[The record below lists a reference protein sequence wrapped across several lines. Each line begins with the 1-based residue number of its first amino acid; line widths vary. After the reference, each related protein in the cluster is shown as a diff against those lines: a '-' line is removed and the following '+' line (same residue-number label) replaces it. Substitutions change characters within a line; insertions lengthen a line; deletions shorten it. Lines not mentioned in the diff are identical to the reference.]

1 MIIIGHRGAKGLV
14 PENTVASLRKAAL
27 HNVDEI
33 EFDLRVTSDDI
44 VVLNHDPFLT
54 DAAGSKL
61 VISDH
66 TYEQL
71 KAHKDDLATFRE
83 VIDEIGSTTPLYT
96 EIKPGERLG
105 PIIEQLSYALR
116 SGFTAH
122 DLLLASFSQSILVE
136 LHAAFPDLR
145 TVVLERWSGVRATYR
160 AKQLGTKRL
169 SMNQRWLW
177 RPFIEPM
184 AKRGWQL
191 CAYTLNDVTKA
202 KRWAGYGLYGVVTDY
217 PDLFKHK

>member
-14 PENTVASLRKAAL
+14 PENTIASLRKAAL
-27 HNVDEI
+27 HHVDEI

-44 VVLNHDPFLT
+44 VILNHDLFLS

-61 VISDH
+61 VIADH

-83 VIDEIGSTTPLYT
+83 VIDEIGPTTPLYA
-96 EIKPGERLG
+96 EVKPGERLG

-116 SGFTAH
+116 AGFTAH

-136 LHAAFPDLR
+136 LHAAFPELT

-191 CAYTLNDVTKA
+191 SAYTLNDTAKA
-202 KRWAGYGLYGVVTDY
+202 TRWAGYGLYGVVTDY
-217 PDLFKHK
+217 PDLFEPK